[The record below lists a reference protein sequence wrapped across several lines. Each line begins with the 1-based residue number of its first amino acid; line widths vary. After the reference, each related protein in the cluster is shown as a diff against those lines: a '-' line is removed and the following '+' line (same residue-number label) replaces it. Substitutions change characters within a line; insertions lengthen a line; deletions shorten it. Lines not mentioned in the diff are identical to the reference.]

1 MMNRPAA
8 TRARRVEKEASVT
21 AVQQPLALVTV
32 LTLVDTAQL
41 VQKILGEAFPSC
53 AFAVSVH
60 STGAGT
66 LLDVAWTD
74 GPRAD
79 QVGRFVHPLQ
89 ARRLAHGGRA
99 VAVEHFTLTPVGY
112 RTVRLA
118 ADRISLTRA
127 FSDAA
132 VERALTACER
142 RYRDRLSPDDRAAMT
157 VERYRA
163 GALCGVEIEGVH
175 RTGGQRTGSCL
186 QSDVDEILCGG
197 TDVTGVPRS
206 PTAAALFARSD
217 VH

>member
-1 MMNRPAA
+1 MLNRPVAP
-8 TRARRVEKEASVT
+8 RARHVEKEAAVT
-21 AVQQPLALVTV
+21 AVQQSLALVTV

-53 AFAVSVH
+53 AFVVSVH
-60 STGAGT
+60 STGSGT

-79 QVGRFVHPLQ
+79 QVGRVVHPLQ
-89 ARRLAHGGRA
+89 ARRLANGGCA
-99 VAVEHFTLTPVGY
+99 VAVEHFTLTPAGY

-127 FSDAA
+127 FSNAG

-163 GALCGVEIEGVH
+163 GALSGVEIDGVH
-175 RTGGQRTGSCL
+175 RTGGKRTGSCL

-197 TDVTGVPRS
+197 TDVTGFPRS

>member
-1 MMNRPAA
+1 MLNRSVAA
-8 TRARRVEKEASVT
+8 PARRVEKEAAVT
-21 AVQQPLALVTV
+21 AVQQPLPLVTV

-41 VQKILGEAFPSC
+41 VQKILGEAFPSR
-53 AFAVSVH
+53 AFAVSLH
-60 STGAGT
+60 STTAGT
-66 LLDVAWTD
+66 LLDVSWTD

-89 ARRLAHGGRA
+89 ARRLANGGRA
-99 VAVEHFTLTPVGY
+99 VAVEHFTLTPAGY
-112 RTVRLA
+112 HTVRLA
-118 ADRISLTRA
+118 ADRISLYRV

-132 VERALTACER
+132 VERALSVCER
-142 RYRDRLSPDDRAAMT
+142 RYRGRLSPDDREAMT

-175 RTGGQRTGSCL
+175 RAGGKRTGGCL

-197 TDVTGVPRS
+197 TDVTGFPRS